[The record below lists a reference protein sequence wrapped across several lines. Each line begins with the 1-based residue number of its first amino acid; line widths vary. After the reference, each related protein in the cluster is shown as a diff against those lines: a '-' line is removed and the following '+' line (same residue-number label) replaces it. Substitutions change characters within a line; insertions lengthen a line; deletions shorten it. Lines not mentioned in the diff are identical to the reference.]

1 MIEAFKKVTGVTV
14 CPDDWIS
21 HRWLYAK
28 SSPTEQPGFRWY
40 GDQRIGLAGDW
51 LSGGRVEGAF
61 NSASGLVA
69 HMLAD

>member
-1 MIEAFKKVTGVTV
+1 M
-14 CPDDWIS
+14 CSSDLDDWIS

-61 NSASGLVA
+61 DSASGLVA